1 MNQTGIEK
9 DCKMR
14 EMQKISR
21 LQTIKIPY
29 EDFKLIF
36 TNVYDVF

>member
-14 EMQKISR
+14 EMQKILH
-21 LQTIKIPY
+21 LQTIKISD
-29 EDFKLIF
+29 EDSKLILK
-36 TNVYDVF
+36 NVYGVF

>member
-14 EMQKISR
+14 EMQKILR
-21 LQTIKIPY
+21 LQTIKITY
-29 EDFKLIF
+29 EDSKLIF

>member
-1 MNQTGIEK
+1 MNQSGIKK

-21 LQTIKIPY
+21 LQTIKISN
-29 EDFKLIF
+29 EDSKLIF
-36 TNVYDVF
+36 TNVYGVF

>member
-14 EMQKISR
+14 EMQKILR
-21 LQTIKIPY
+21 LQTIKITY
-29 EDFKLIF
+29 EDSKLIF
-36 TNVYDVF
+36 INVYDVF